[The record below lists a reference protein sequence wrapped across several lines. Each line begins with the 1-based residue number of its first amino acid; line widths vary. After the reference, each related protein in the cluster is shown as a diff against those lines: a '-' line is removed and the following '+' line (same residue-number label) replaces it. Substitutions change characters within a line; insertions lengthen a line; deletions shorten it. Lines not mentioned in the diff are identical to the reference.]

1 MCAWQSG
8 FIASWKGRYIQGNI
22 KNKTTHELLG
32 TPYGRIAGAMGTEL
46 LVLGF
51 LYDMTDHCDAV
62 AVQAVED
69 ALLEPWFSEAMLAA
83 SDVKVQAIV
92 VLAHMHFE
100 DKLIS
105 VILKAIRKRLL
116 TSSLRPHTLAA

>member
-1 MCAWQSG
+1 
-8 FIASWKGRYIQGNI
+8 
-22 KNKTTHELLG
+22 
-32 TPYGRIAGAMGTEL
+32 MGTEL

-62 AVQAVED
+62 TVQAVEE

-83 SDVKVQAIV
+83 SDVQVQAIV

-116 TSSLRPHTLAA
+116 TSS